1 MLFYSDM
8 QANACVFC
16 DGKIL
21 EFVGGKY
28 ETKEKKEIDLLLKAG
43 YKHDVKVEDKQ
54 ESLSEVKFDELRK
67 MASEKGI
74 KGYGKMKR
82 EELIEALGG
91 E

>member
-1 MLFYSDM
+1 MLFYSDIK
-8 QANACVFC
+8 ANECVFC

-21 EFVGGKY
+21 EFVDGKY
-28 ETKEKKEIDLLLKAG
+28 ESKEKKEIDLLLKSG
-43 YKHDVKVEDKQ
+43 YKNDGKVEATQ
-54 ESLSEVKFDELRK
+54 EDLSEVKFDELRK